1 MATTSKAA
9 FNPTRAW
16 ELAGLA
22 FLWPCLQSSGF
33 YPLSVVP
40 SIASM
45 DAATVAFF
53 HLCYS
58 IELIVAFAVMIALRR
73 RLEALFRSSRT
84 IPVLG
89 GFLGAV
95 GHALLIA
102 CEAGSSSS
110 RILIMAGMPLVATFE
125 AAFVLLWGCR
135 LSSDGGGRAVLGIA
149 ISFAAS
155 QLGLIVVCGGFL
167 PYAPFLLVCAVC
179 TGMCAA
185 FSARGASLSRTFDL
199 SSMRQLPWRMAAL
212 MMLLVYFC
220 VVYVRLRIP
229 EFSGDASMS
238 SKLFASVLCLCTF
251 SAVVLCLRRFADPES
266 GLVVVFIILA
276 SVYMVGLLMV
286 ALFPDDGSVLARRV
300 LIAGEHCVEVFIWMT
315 FAYAAAR
322 KRLSAVLAFGILG
335 ILVVALPWMLSFDF
349 RYLVPIAESVVSS
362 DALNSVVTVALCV
375 TALGTIAYL
384 SVYALQI
391 ARKASEDAH
400 SSHNE
405 AAKRAFANVGLTE
418 RELEVGVLVYRGYSA
433 KRIAEMLYVSEP
445 TVKSYTSRVYRK
457 IGVHSK
463 QELIGFVDGRDLF
476 M

>member
-1 MATTSKAA
+1 M
-9 FNPTRAW
+9 
-16 ELAGLA
+16 
-22 FLWPCLQSSGF
+22 
-33 YPLSVVP
+33 
-40 SIASM
+40 
-45 DAATVAFF
+45 
-53 HLCYS
+53 
-58 IELIVAFAVMIALRR
+58 
-73 RLEALFRSSRT
+73 
-84 IPVLG
+84 
-89 GFLGAV
+89 
-95 GHALLIA
+95 
-102 CEAGSSSS
+102 
-110 RILIMAGMPLVATFE
+110 
-125 AAFVLLWGCR
+125 
-135 LSSDGGGRAVLGIA
+135 
-149 ISFAAS
+149 
-155 QLGLIVVCGGFL
+155 
-167 PYAPFLLVCAVC
+167 
-179 TGMCAA
+179 
-185 FSARGASLSRTFDL
+185 
-199 SSMRQLPWRMAAL
+199 
-212 MMLLVYFC
+212 
-220 VVYVRLRIP
+220 
-229 EFSGDASMS
+229 
-238 SKLFASVLCLCTF
+238 
-251 SAVVLCLRRFADPES
+251 
-266 GLVVVFIILA
+266 
-276 SVYMVGLLMV
+276 
-286 ALFPDDGSVLARRV
+286 LARRV

-335 ILVVALPWMLSFDF
+335 ILLVALPWMLSFDF